1 MLRFINTNEPG
12 DDDFSIRL
20 SRLVERLKEN
30 EIFRQEYAAMNIHD
44 RDIIRETKRETKIE
58 DAVTVV
64 RKYKASPEEVAK
76 DFDIPLEKLLEALK
90 EE

>member
-1 MLRFINTNEPG
+1 
-12 DDDFSIRL
+12 
-20 SRLVERLKEN
+20 
-30 EIFRQEYAAMNIHD
+30 MNIHD